1 MNYFDSLMVI
11 ERLYFKVKSSHI
23 MRLSSHPHFNDKGN
37 PMRLLPYSLLALIL
51 AVNISMFNL
60 SMAEDKQSLEEVIAN
75 ENFFSSAF
83 VESKPTN
90 AKRIVSDAA
99 PKIYAGTDKI
109 ADKQRMEER
118 GFELIG
124 YSDFKA
130 GNVAPELAMPQ
141 AKKVHA
147 ELVLVYSERAD
158 KVSASAKIQQLREAK
173 KTGQAPVE
181 AGASY
186 AYFASYW
193 ARIAKPSMGVH
204 VKVPEKDDDSEGL
217 QVLVVLDGSAAEKAG
232 LLKDDYLIS
241 IGDVQLLKVTD
252 LSKAVN
258 QYAGQAVDVTFV
270 RNRMRQE
277 SKMTLN

>member
-1 MNYFDSLMVI
+1 
-11 ERLYFKVKSSHI
+11 
-23 MRLSSHPHFNDKGN
+23 
-37 PMRLLPYSLLALIL
+37 MRLLRYSLFGFIL
-51 AVNISMFNL
+51 AVNVALVNS
-60 SMAEDKQSLEEVIAN
+60 SVADDKQSLEEIVAN
-75 ENFFSSAF
+75 ENFFNSSF
-83 VESKPTN
+83 VESKPSN

-147 ELVLVYSERAD
+147 ELVLVYSERAGQP
-158 KVSASAKIQQLREAK
+158 SASTKIQQLREAK

-181 AGASY
+181 AGPSY

-193 ARIAKPSMGVH
+193 AKLAKPSMGVH
-204 VKVPEKDDDSEGL
+204 VKVPEKDDDIKDGL
-217 QVLVVLDGSAAEKAG
+217 LVMVVLDGSAAEKAG
-232 LLKDDYLIS
+232 LMKDDYLIS

-252 LSKAVN
+252 LTKALN
-258 QYAGQAVDVTFV
+258 QYAGQAVDVNFV

-277 SKMTLN
+277 VKMTLN

>member
-1 MNYFDSLMVI
+1 
-11 ERLYFKVKSSHI
+11 

-37 PMRLLPYSLLALIL
+37 TMRLFRYSLLGLIL
-51 AVNISMFNL
+51 AANV
-60 SMAEDKQSLEEVIAN
+60 SMADDKQSLEAVVAN
-75 ENFFSSAF
+75 ENFFSSSF
-83 VESKPTN
+83 VESKPSN

-109 ADKQRMEER
+109 ADKHRMEER

-130 GNVAPELAMPQ
+130 GSVAPELALPQ
-141 AKKVHA
+141 AQKVHA

-158 KVSASAKIQQLREAK
+158 QVSASAKIQQLREAK

-193 ARIAKPSMGVH
+193 AKLAKPSLGVH
-204 VKVPEKDDDSEGL
+204 VKVPEKDDDAEGL
-217 QVLVVLDGSAAEKAG
+217 KVLVVLDGSAAEKAG
-232 LLKDDYLIS
+232 LLKDDLLIS
-241 IGDVQLLKVTD
+241 IGDVQLLTVTD

-258 QYAGQAVDVTFV
+258 QYSGRTVDMAYV
-270 RNRMRQE
+270 RNRMHQE
-277 SKMTLN
+277 SKVSFD

>member
-1 MNYFDSLMVI
+1 MGL
-11 ERLYFKVKSSHI
+11 KVKLFNEGNM
-23 MRLSSHPHFNDKGN
+23 MRLC
-37 PMRLLPYSLLALIL
+37 RYTLLGLILLAN
-51 AVNISMFNL
+51 VSV
-60 SMAEDKQSLEEVIAN
+60 AEESQSLEQIVAN
-75 ENFFSSAF
+75 QNFFTSSF
-83 VESKPTN
+83 VEAKPSN
-90 AKRIVSDAA
+90 AKRVVSDAE
-99 PKIYAGTDKI
+99 PKIYAGADKI
-109 ADKQRMEER
+109 ADKHRMEER

-130 GNVAPELAMPQ
+130 GAVGPELVMPQ

-147 ELVLVYSERAD
+147 EVVLVYSERAD
-158 KVSASAKIQQLREAK
+158 KPSATAKIQQLREAK

-193 ARIAKPSMGVH
+193 AKIAKPSMGVH

-217 QVLVVLDGSAAEKAG
+217 KVLVVLDGSAAEKAG

-252 LSKAVN
+252 LTKAVN

-270 RNRMRQE
+270 RDRMRQE
-277 SKMTLN
+277 SKLTFN

>member
-1 MNYFDSLMVI
+1 
-11 ERLYFKVKSSHI
+11 
-23 MRLSSHPHFNDKGN
+23 
-37 PMRLLPYSLLALIL
+37 MRLLPYSLLALIL
-51 AVNISMFNL
+51 AVNISMINL

-75 ENFFSSAF
+75 ENFFSSSF

-90 AKRIVSDAA
+90 AKRIVSDVA

-130 GNVAPELAMPQ
+130 GNVAPELAIPQ

-147 ELVLVYSERAD
+147 ELVLVYSERTD

-186 AYFASYW
+186 AYFAAYW
-193 ARIAKPSMGVH
+193 AKIAKPSMGVH
-204 VKVPEKDDDSEGL
+204 VKVPEKDDDVKDGL
-217 QVLVVLDGSAAEKAG
+217 LVMVVIDESAAEKAG
-232 LLKDDYLIS
+232 LLKDDFLIS

-252 LSKAVN
+252 LTKAVN
-258 QYAGQAVDVTFV
+258 QYAGQIVDVTFV

-277 SKMTLN
+277 VKMTLN

>member
-1 MNYFDSLMVI
+1 
-11 ERLYFKVKSSHI
+11 
-23 MRLSSHPHFNDKGN
+23 MRVL
-37 PMRLLPYSLLALIL
+37 RYSLLGLIL
-51 AVNISMFNL
+51 ATNISIVNL
-60 SMAEDKQSLEEVIAN
+60 AVAEDKQSLEEVVAN
-75 ENFFSSAF
+75 ENFFSTSF
-83 VESKPTN
+83 VESKPSN
-90 AKRIVSDAA
+90 AKRIVSDAPA
-99 PKIYAGTDKI
+99 KIYAGTDKI
-109 ADKQRMEER
+109 ADKHRMEER

-130 GNVAPELAMPQ
+130 GSVAPELALPQ
-141 AKKVHA
+141 AQKVHA

-158 KVSASAKIQQLREAK
+158 KPSASAKIQQLREAK
-173 KTGQAPVE
+173 RTGQAPAE

-193 ARIAKPSMGVH
+193 AKIAKPSMGVH

-217 QVLVVLDGSAAEKAG
+217 KVLVVLDGSAAEKAG

-241 IGDVQLLKVTD
+241 IGDVQLLTVTD
-252 LSKAVN
+252 LTKAVN

-277 SKMTLN
+277 SKLTFN